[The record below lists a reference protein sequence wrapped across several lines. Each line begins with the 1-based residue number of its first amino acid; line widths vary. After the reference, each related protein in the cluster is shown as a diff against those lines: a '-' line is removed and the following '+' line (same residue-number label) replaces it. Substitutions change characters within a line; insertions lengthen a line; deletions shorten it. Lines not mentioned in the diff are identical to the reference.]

1 MNSTIS
7 TAPQLGFDFQLGDP
21 GKAFVNKLGT
31 GQDIVTDSFAAAGST
46 AADSLASMYVD
57 DRVLGL
63 GKTNWRQLLNRA
75 IAHGHTELYLSQ
87 DGRQGLRIPGYRFG
101 PITRMPEH
109 GPEYIKRT
117 LLDRA
122 IGKALKGDAS
132 VKSGRVRVSEVV
144 KLEWVVDKAAVVNVY
159 ESRKLVCTLQ
169 VDFHNLPFGD
179 GPVEED
185 VSSQAAYFAGLFE
198 KQGLPDADMVGASC
212 VQALNL
218 LITDLGK

>member
-1 MNSTIS
+1 MNSTSS

-31 GQDIVTDSFAAAGST
+31 DQDILTVSFDAAGST
-46 AADSLASMYVD
+46 AADSLARMYVD

-63 GKTNWRQLLNRA
+63 GKTNWRELLNRA

-87 DGRQGLRIPGYRFG
+87 DGRQGLRMPGNRFG

-122 IGKALKGDAS
+122 IRKAQKGDVS
-132 VKSGRVRVSEVV
+132 IKSGRVRASEAMKV
-144 KLEWVVDKAAVVNVY
+144 EWVVDKAAVVNVY
-159 ESRKLVCTLQ
+159 ETRKLVCAIE
-169 VDFHNLPFGD
+169 VDLHNLPFGD
-179 GPVEED
+179 GPADED

-198 KQGLPDADMVGASC
+198 RQGLPDSVLVGASC
-212 VQALNL
+212 VQALHL